1 VDGISPAAIARDLCI
16 TVAELNRH
24 VFGLI
29 PTAIDGGAALT
40 PPTPPKL
47 TLHIS
52 PDAAQQ
58 EGRRSHR

>member
-1 VDGISPAAIARDLCI
+1 
-16 TVAELNRH
+16 VAELNRH